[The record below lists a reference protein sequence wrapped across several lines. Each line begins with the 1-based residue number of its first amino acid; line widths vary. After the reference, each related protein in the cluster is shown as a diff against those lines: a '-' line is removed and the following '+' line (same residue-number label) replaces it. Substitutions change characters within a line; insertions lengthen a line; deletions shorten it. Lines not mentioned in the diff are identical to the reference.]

1 MDKVKI
7 TEKKSDKEIRLLAAN
22 FRALDDNDGKMIIEG
37 YAVVFDSPAT
47 HYWTEIIDKNAF
59 NGCDMKDVPLK
70 YNHEDSH
77 LILARTRN
85 NSLQLTIDDKGLKI
99 RAELIDTTANVDIYK
114 SIKAGL
120 LDKMS
125 FAFIVADEEWDLKT
139 DPATRTIKKID
150 RLFDV
155 SVVDTPFYDTT
166 SIYAR
171 GLDLLESEKEKLESL
186 RAEQRELARKKL
198 ELKLKIYGGK

>member
-1 MDKVKI
+1 MDD
-7 TEKKSDKEIRLLAAN
+7 KKEVRFFAENLQVRN
-22 FRALDDNDGKMIIEG
+22 DNDSEKMIVEG

-47 HYWTEIIDKNAF
+47 HGFTEIIDRNAF

-70 YNHEDSH
+70 YNHDDSH

-85 NSLQLTIDDKGLKI
+85 NSLSLSIDDKGLLI
-99 RAELIDTTANVDIYK
+99 RAELINTTSNVDIYK
-114 SIKAGL
+114 SIQAGL

-125 FAFIVADEEWDLKT
+125 FAFTVEEEKWDLST
-139 DPATRTIKKID
+139 DTRTILKID
-150 RLFDV
+150 RLYDV

-171 GLDLLESEKEKLESL
+171 ALSTLDSEKKKLDNL
-186 RAEQRELARKKL
+186 RAKRELSKRKL
-198 ELKLKIYGGK
+198 LLNLKIKEIGGI

>member
-1 MDKVKI
+1 MMNDK
-7 TEKKSDKEIRLLAAN
+7 KEIRFFAENLQV
-22 FRALDDNDGKMIIEG
+22 RSDTDDNEKMIVEG

-47 HYWTEIIDKNAF
+47 HGFTEIIDRNAF

-70 YNHEDSH
+70 YNHDDSH

-85 NSLQLTIDDKGLKI
+85 NSLQLSVDDKGLLI
-99 RAELIDTTANVDIYK
+99 RAELINTTSNIDIYK
-114 SIKAGL
+114 SIRAGL

-125 FAFIVADEEWDLKT
+125 FAFTVEEEKWDLST
-139 DPATRTIKKID
+139 DTRTILKID
-150 RLFDV
+150 RLYDV

-171 GLDLLESEKEKLESL
+171 ALSTLDSEKKKLDSL
-186 RAEQRELARKKL
+186 RAKRELSKRKL
-198 ELKLKIYGGK
+198 LLNLKIKEIGGI

>member
-1 MDKVKI
+1 MDKEV
-7 TEKKSDKEIRLLAAN
+7 RMLAEN
-22 FRALDDNDGKMIIEG
+22 FRALDVDDGKMIIEG

-47 HYWTEIIDKNAF
+47 HGFTEIIDRNAF

-70 YNHEDSH
+70 YNHDDSH

-99 RAELIDTTANVDIYK
+99 RAELIDTTSNIDIYK
-114 SIKAGL
+114 SIQAGL

-125 FAFIVADEEWDLKT
+125 FAFTVSDEEWDYST
-139 DPATRTIKKID
+139 DTRKILAID
-150 RLFDV
+150 RLYDV
-155 SVVDTPFYDTT
+155 SVVDVPFYDTT

-171 GLDLLESEKEKLESL
+171 ALSTLESGKKKLDNLKEQHK
-186 RAEQRELARKKL
+186 RELARKKL
-198 ELKLKIYGGK
+198 ELRLKILKEDI

>member
-1 MDKVKI
+1 MNDK
-7 TEKKSDKEIRLLAAN
+7 KEVRFFAENLQVRN
-22 FRALDDNDGKMIIEG
+22 DNDSGKMIVEG

-47 HYWTEIIDKNAF
+47 HGFTEIIDRNAF

-70 YNHEDSH
+70 YNHDDSH

-85 NSLQLTIDDKGLKI
+85 NSLSLSIDDKGLLI
-99 RAELIDTTANVDIYK
+99 RAELINTTSNIDIYK
-114 SIKAGL
+114 SIQAGL

-125 FAFIVADEEWDLKT
+125 FAFTVEEEKWDLST
-139 DPATRTIKKID
+139 DTRTILKID
-150 RLFDV
+150 RLYDV

-171 GLDLLESEKEKLESL
+171 ALSTLDSEKKKLDNL
-186 RAEQRELARKKL
+186 RAKRELSKRKL
-198 ELKLKIYGGK
+198 LLNLKIKEIGGIQNELR

>member
-1 MDKVKI
+1 MNDK
-7 TEKKSDKEIRLLAAN
+7 KEVRFFAENLQVRDEN
-22 FRALDDNDGKMIIEG
+22 NNEKMIVEG

-47 HYWTEIIDKNAF
+47 HGFTEIVDKNAF

-70 YNHEDSH
+70 YNHDDSH

-85 NSLQLTIDDKGLKI
+85 NSLSLSIDDKGLLI
-99 RAELIDTTANVDIYK
+99 RAELINTTSNIDIYK

-125 FAFIVADEEWDLKT
+125 FAFTVEEEKWDLST
-139 DPATRTIKKID
+139 DTRTILKID
-150 RLFDV
+150 RLYDV

-171 GLDLLESEKEKLESL
+171 ALSTLDSEKKKLDNL
-186 RAEQRELARKKL
+186 RAKRELSKRKL
-198 ELKLKIYGGK
+198 LLNLKIKEIGGI